1 MADRR
6 RYTGTQTL
14 QLGWTLVALLAVVAL
29 QVVAGGG
36 PVPSAVAFLGPVV
49 AWVVG
54 LLALGIRERYHWNR
68 LVSASSFERLS
79 GPREA
84 DLERIVGGHSVQ
96 VVTRVP
102 DLFGTHTVMSA
113 PVEGVDADFTIRI
126 THRSVADDDGG
137 LATGQDALDERFVI
151 TGKPG
156 NVKRLLS
163 TELQETLLAIE
174 TPGTC
179 TVTGERVEYDVPFTR
194 LTAAELDAIGECV
207 ATVAARLEALAANG

>member
-29 QVVAGGG
+29 QVLGGGG
-36 PVPSAVAFLGPVV
+36 PVPSPVAFLGPIG
-49 AWVVG
+49 AWVLG

-68 LVSASSFERLS
+68 LVSASSFERLP

-96 VVTRVP
+96 VATRVP
-102 DLFGTHTVMSA
+102 DLLGTHTVVSA
-113 PVEGVDADFTIRI
+113 PVEGVDASFTVRM
-126 THRSVADDDGG
+126 THRSVADGDGG
-137 LATGQDALDERFVI
+137 LTTGHDALDERFVI
-151 TGKPG
+151 RGKPG

-163 TELQETLLAIE
+163 TEVQEALLAIE

-179 TVTGERVEYDVPFTR
+179 TVTGDSVEYDVPFTR
-194 LTAAELDAIGECV
+194 LTAGELDAIGEGV
-207 ATVAARLEALAANG
+207 ATVAARLEALAADG